1 MRVVVVERLD
11 MICGGEVRRS
21 MNTRRGGRR
30 QRLEVVRRTID
41 HAIECH
47 VMGTE
52 RHTLVS
58 VACHMSRDDSICYLR
73 ERYFQRKELQE
84 SGSLLIF
91 PVCGYTTTH
100 TADGRSIRQPASQS
114 TKSRL
119 TCWWQRLLH
128 SWCQQQQRKNG

>member
-52 RHTLVS
+52 RHTLVI

-84 SGSLLIF
+84 SHIPRLWLHHHSHRRWTIN
-91 PVCGYTTTH
+91 
-100 TADGRSIRQPASQS
+100 SPAS
-114 TKSRL
+114 
-119 TCWWQRLLH
+119 
-128 SWCQQQQRKNG
+128 